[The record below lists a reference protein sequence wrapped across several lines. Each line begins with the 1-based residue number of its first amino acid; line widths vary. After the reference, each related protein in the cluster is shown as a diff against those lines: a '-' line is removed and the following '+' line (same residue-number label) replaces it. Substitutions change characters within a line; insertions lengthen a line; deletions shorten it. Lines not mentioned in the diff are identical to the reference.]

1 MGGNASYNFHNFH
14 SFLQVFFKCHYDYD
28 PASDNLIPCKEAGL
42 RFETGDI
49 LQIVNQD
56 DVNWWQVPYKAACVH
71 SVQFPSCYL
80 SLLGFVNNPYV
91 CYVISFIAQARHV
104 EGGSAGLIPSQML
117 EEKRKAFVKR
127 DVELAPAGN
136 WPFDLARTAI

>member
-1 MGGNASYNFHNFH
+1 MC
-14 SFLQVFFKCHYDYD
+14 LQVFFKCHYDYD
-28 PASDNLIPCKEAGL
+28 PANDNLIPCKEAGL

-56 DVNWWQVPYKAACVH
+56 DVNWWQVECKGSMCACVPFFVTLH
-71 SVQFPSCYL
+71 KTVQMYIVFVV
-80 SLLGFVNNPYV
+80 SLIIRIGPWVFFLYILYV
-91 CYVISFIAQARHV
+91 CVQARHV
-104 EGGSAGLIPSQML
+104 EGGCTGLIPSQML

-136 WPFDLARTAI
+136 WEKKKEQW